1 MLSVRCVTNGWIRVS
16 KHQQP
21 RNRVTFF
28 IRPKC
33 LHGFP
38 VPHRKSSSRSSD
50 RRYSSWGLLL
60 YVNFIFVV
68 FFPQY
73 VFKRSKYI
81 EIMTYTFV
89 SVRTSDRYESNRFVG
104 NYKST
109 TSLSFCIFLCV
120 FEMHDF
126 FLLNGQ
132 NSPLTDRVH
141 STRLVHRRTRRQENM
156 TKLINRLVK
165 YI

>member
-1 MLSVRCVTNGWIRVS
+1 MDGYVFQNTDNLAIELPFLSDQSAYMDFLCRTGNRAHGLVTVGTVAGVVVVREFYLCC
-16 KHQQP
+16 
-21 RNRVTFF
+21 F
-28 IRPKC
+28 
-33 LHGFP
+33 
-38 VPHRKSSSRSSD
+38 
-50 RRYSSWGLLL
+50 
-60 YVNFIFVV
+60 

-109 TSLSFCIFLCV
+109 TSLSFCIFLSV

-126 FLLNGQ
+126 FFFLLNGQ
-132 NSPLTDRVH
+132 TAHLPTVYIQRVLRTEEH
-141 STRLVHRRTRRQENM
+141 TARRTRQ
-156 TKLINRLVK
+156 INKSSR
-165 YI
+165 